1 MWLLC
6 GHHLRA
12 FLFHRPGI
20 FKVFFFLKFCFVFI
34 LFYFFNLL
42 GVLRVSVPFCT
53 RVRHAC
59 EQCGL
64 YLFGF
69 RFFLGAN
76 SLVFPLCQLIKAREA
91 FSFLALSFQLSVS
104 HMYNNAVHRF
114 LKKSFRICDLELRC
128 CRLSR
133 VAARRT
139 LWRNLPPSFFHWLQ
153 SRGRHGIII
162 LTGVQQIFAL
172 WGGVP

>member
-20 FKVFFFLKFCFVFI
+20 FKVFFCLFC
-34 LFYFFNLL
+34 FYFFNLL

-69 RFFLGAN
+69 FLGAN

-91 FSFLALSFQLSVS
+91 FAFLALSFQLSVS

-139 LWRNLPPSFFHWLQ
+139 FWRIAAFFF
-153 SRGRHGIII
+153 SIGCR
-162 LTGVQQIFAL
+162 VE
-172 WGGVP
+172 GGTE